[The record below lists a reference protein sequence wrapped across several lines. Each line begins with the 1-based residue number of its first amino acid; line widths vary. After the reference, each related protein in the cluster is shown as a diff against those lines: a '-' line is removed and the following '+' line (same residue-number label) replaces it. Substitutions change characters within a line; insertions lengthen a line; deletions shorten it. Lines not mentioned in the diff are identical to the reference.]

1 MLFPENI
8 NGKKK
13 KIDLS
18 QDTEFEMTKEKTLVS
33 MCVSEKE
40 RKLYSGPEIKK
51 NFDTKKSLCNKIFC
65 CYSHKNMYEIY
76 LTFSSLYK
84 DNI

>member
-8 NGKKK
+8 DGKKK

-33 MCVSEKE
+33 MSVCVRE
-40 RKLYSGPEIKK
+40 REEIVQWAR
-51 NFDTKKSLCNKIFC
+51 N
-65 CYSHKNMYEIY
+65 
-76 LTFSSLYK
+76 
-84 DNI
+84 

>member
-8 NGKKK
+8 DGKKK

-40 RKLYSGPEIKK
+40 RKLYSGTEIQK
-51 NFDTKKSLCNKIFC
+51 FG
-65 CYSHKNMYEIY
+65 Y
-76 LTFSSLYK
+76 LLVLA
-84 DNI
+84 

>member
-40 RKLYSGPEIKK
+40 RKLYSGPEIQ
-51 NFDTKKSLCNKIFC
+51 KI
-65 CYSHKNMYEIY
+65 CYLF
-76 LTFSSLYK
+76 LTRRNLFVIKYFAVIHIK
-84 DNI
+84 TCIKYI